1 MADPQPTHLRNIARW
16 SWLAIAILVI
26 GPLAGAITASLT
38 RADGGA
44 DATFLVTGS
53 ISAGVLAALGCAA
66 LALVAGVGG
75 SRLFG
80 PRTGLSSAGFVLAW
94 AAWRSGRVDHLLRAS
109 DSPTPM
115 TTLAIEGALF
125 GLLAILTAGVIVA
138 IAVPRNEHERQQ
150 SLFGGDR
157 FPLLKLVSLQAVLAT
172 AVTAV
177 IALVVGWTIAVNAM
191 KGQTVMAAIFAGI
204 FGAAAGRLAGAMVKD
219 EIHPLSYFF
228 GFLIAAVAAP
238 VIASVSHGP
247 ELLAVADASTLF
259 AAARLTPADWFAGAF
274 LGVPIGMA
282 WVHSMMDRQGALP
295 EERRAKAT

>member
-16 SWLAIAILVI
+16 SWLAIAILII
-26 GPLAGAITASLT
+26 GPAAGVLTASLT

-53 ISAGVLAALGCAA
+53 IPAGLLAAIGCAV
-66 LALVAGVGG
+66 LALVAGVPAA
-75 SRLFG
+75 RLFG

-109 DSPTPM
+109 DSPAPM
-115 TTLAIEGALF
+115 TTLAIEGAVF

-138 IAVPRNEHERQQ
+138 LALPRNQHEREQY
-150 SLFGGDR
+150 LFEDGR
-157 FPLLKLVSLQAVLAT
+157 FPLLKLVSPPALLAT
-172 AVTAV
+172 IVTAV
-177 IALVVGWTIAVNAM
+177 IALVVAWTIAVNAM

-204 FGAAAGRLAGAMVKD
+204 FGAAAGRLAGAMIKD
-219 EIHPLSYFF
+219 EIPPLSYFF

-238 VIASVSHGP
+238 LIATASHGP
-247 ELLAVADASTLF
+247 ELLAAADASTLF

-282 WVHSMMDRQGALP
+282 WVHSMMDRQGAIP